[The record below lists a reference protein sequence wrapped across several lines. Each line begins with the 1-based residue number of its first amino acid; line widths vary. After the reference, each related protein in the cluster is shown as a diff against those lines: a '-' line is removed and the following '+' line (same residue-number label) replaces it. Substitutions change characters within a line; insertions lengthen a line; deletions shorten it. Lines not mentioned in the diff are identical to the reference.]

1 MKISLEP
8 QDLERLPVAVD
19 PEIMGG
25 TPVFKGT
32 RVPTDALWEN
42 LADGLSL
49 EEFIEN
55 FPTVRREQAQRLI
68 EWAMETSHAVLE
80 AA

>member
-8 QDLERLPVAVD
+8 QDLERLPVLVD

-32 RVPTDALWEN
+32 RVPIDALWEN
-42 LADGLSL
+42 LADGVSL
-49 EEFIEN
+49 EEFLDN
-55 FPTVRREQAQRLI
+55 FPTVRREQAQQLI
-68 EWAMETSHAVLE
+68 EWARGASHAVLE

>member
-8 QDLERLPVAVD
+8 KDRERLPVAID
-19 PEIMGG
+19 PEVMGG

-32 RVPTDALWEN
+32 RVPIDALWEN
-42 LADGLSL
+42 LADGVSL
-49 EEFIEN
+49 EEFLEN
-55 FPTVRREQAQRLI
+55 FPTVGREQAHRLI